1 VAVGIAAWVSP
12 IMVIA
17 AATAVFCTSTALIV
31 GAAGSAPQA
40 LTIKAARTI
49 AVRREG
55 RFMLGEDLLMKL
67 AIGITSAAGL
77 DAVISNNDRP
87 IALRD
92 AETAKCFEVLFSGDE
107 GTGAVIPNGS
117 GKAVSGDDEIPAL
130 I

>member
-1 VAVGIAAWVSP
+1 VAEGIAAWVSP

-31 GAAGSAPQA
+31 GAAGAPQA

-77 DAVISNNDRP
+77 DAVIPHNDRP

-92 AETAKCFEVLFSGDE
+92 AETAECFEVLFSGDE
-107 GTGAVIPNGS
+107 RTGAVIPNGS